1 MKLNKKLSRV
11 ANPKHSGHS
20 NKRKIAD
27 YWGIEQDG
35 GEYGLSFTDNDSG
48 MQFMVF
54 LNKKNNEENS
64 HTYNYDLE
72 AKTDPS
78 DDNSWVLIDQGEI
91 EFDPENFDEYDL
103 EQDFF
108 AKIPSSYKD
117 KYLDLLDGY
126 YGSKRAC
133 DGKCDKHDKHDF
145 HDKHSQDSDFD
156 TAIELDDLAQSAED
170 DLGKDESEV
179 KKAEWIA
186 TRIAERKL
194 KAKLNDEVMHHLAS
208 MGSKTAMLAVGK
220 ILDRK
225 AFDSYKKEAKTFK
238 PSKALRLNR
247 EARLKRWANRK
258 IAYGDDWEIFIGAVE
273 DPTNGE
279 WVTLPTSDSDI
290 DAAIERAQEGPDGEF
305 YEEVMIADTTFGAG
319 ADIEYMD
326 PHEVNEYI
334 SDFENSGYD
343 KDFIQTLIDDLG
355 FEQAANEIDDVEYYE
370 DVNDEQDLGYAVVEA
385 LGGVENLDPDT
396 LQSYFNYESFG
407 RDLTFEGYNIDNG
420 FAYRV
425 AMHNRLARKIDTMR
439 VIALIEKNLK

>member
-1 MKLNKKLSRV
+1 MHAAMDRFADTYPDWLEYVEKDVDGELHKDWYFTSPNGDKLFIQELTYSSKPGHNYRVTGYGALEWKEFDTFDEALAYAEKLHNGEETMKMASRKACDCKKGPHGEKGPHGPMHGEPHPE
-11 ANPKHSGHS
+11 NPMHIS
-20 NKRKIAD
+20 
-27 YWGIEQDG
+27 Q
-35 GEYGLSFTDNDSG
+35 DNDS
-48 MQFMVF
+48 
-54 LNKKNNEENS
+54 
-64 HTYNYDLE
+64 
-72 AKTDPS
+72 
-78 DDNSWVLIDQGEI
+78 
-91 EFDPENFDEYDL
+91 
-103 EQDFF
+103 
-108 AKIPSSYKD
+108 
-117 KYLDLLDGY
+117 
-126 YGSKRAC
+126 
-133 DGKCDKHDKHDF
+133 
-145 HDKHSQDSDFD
+145 FD

-396 LQSYFNYESFG
+396 LQSHFNYESFG

>member
-1 MKLNKKLSRV
+1 MHAAMDRFADTYPDWLEYVEKDVDGELHKDWYFTSPNGDKLFIQELTYSSKPGHNYRVTGYGALEWKEFDTFDEALAYAEKLHNGEETMKMASRKACDCKKGPHGEKGPHGPMHGEPHPE
-11 ANPKHSGHS
+11 NPMHIS
-20 NKRKIAD
+20 
-27 YWGIEQDG
+27 Q
-35 GEYGLSFTDNDSG
+35 DNDS
-48 MQFMVF
+48 
-54 LNKKNNEENS
+54 
-64 HTYNYDLE
+64 
-72 AKTDPS
+72 
-78 DDNSWVLIDQGEI
+78 
-91 EFDPENFDEYDL
+91 
-103 EQDFF
+103 
-108 AKIPSSYKD
+108 
-117 KYLDLLDGY
+117 
-126 YGSKRAC
+126 
-133 DGKCDKHDKHDF
+133 
-145 HDKHSQDSDFD
+145 FD
-156 TAIELDDLAQSAED
+156 TAVEIKDLDQAAED

-238 PSKALRLNR
+238 PSNALRLNR

-385 LGGVENLDPDT
+385 FGGVENLDPDT

>member
-1 MKLNKKLSRV
+1 MHAAMDRFADTYPDWLEYVEKDVDGELHKDWYFTSPNGDKLFIQELTYSSKPGHNYRVTGYGALEWKEFDTFDEALAYAEKLHNGEETIKMASRKACDCKKGPHGEKGPHGPMHGEPHPE
-11 ANPKHSGHS
+11 NPMHIS
-20 NKRKIAD
+20 
-27 YWGIEQDG
+27 Q
-35 GEYGLSFTDNDSG
+35 DNDS
-48 MQFMVF
+48 
-54 LNKKNNEENS
+54 
-64 HTYNYDLE
+64 
-72 AKTDPS
+72 
-78 DDNSWVLIDQGEI
+78 
-91 EFDPENFDEYDL
+91 
-103 EQDFF
+103 
-108 AKIPSSYKD
+108 
-117 KYLDLLDGY
+117 
-126 YGSKRAC
+126 
-133 DGKCDKHDKHDF
+133 
-145 HDKHSQDSDFD
+145 FD
-156 TAIELDDLAQSAED
+156 TAVEIKDLDQAAED
-170 DLGKDESEV
+170 DLGKDESEI

-194 KAKLNDEVMHHLAS
+194 KAKLNDDVIHHLAS

-238 PSKALRLNR
+238 PSNALRLNR

-355 FEQAANEIDDVEYYE
+355 FKQAANEIDDVEYYE

-385 LGGVENLDPDT
+385 LGGVENFDPDT

-425 AMHNRLARKIDTMR
+425 AMHNRLARKIDAMR
-439 VIALIEKNLK
+439 IIALIEKNLK

>member
-1 MKLNKKLSRV
+1 MKLNRKVSRMHAAMDRFADTYPDWLEYVEKDVDGELRKDWYFTSPNGDKLFIQELTYSSKPGHNYRVTGYGALEWKEFDTFDEALAYAEKLHNGEETMKMASRKACDCKKGPHGEKGPHGPMHGEPHPE
-11 ANPKHSGHS
+11 NPMHIS
-20 NKRKIAD
+20 
-27 YWGIEQDG
+27 Q
-35 GEYGLSFTDNDSG
+35 DNDS
-48 MQFMVF
+48 
-54 LNKKNNEENS
+54 
-64 HTYNYDLE
+64 
-72 AKTDPS
+72 
-78 DDNSWVLIDQGEI
+78 
-91 EFDPENFDEYDL
+91 
-103 EQDFF
+103 
-108 AKIPSSYKD
+108 
-117 KYLDLLDGY
+117 
-126 YGSKRAC
+126 
-133 DGKCDKHDKHDF
+133 
-145 HDKHSQDSDFD
+145 FD

-396 LQSYFNYESFG
+396 LQSHFNYESFG

>member
-1 MKLNKKLSRV
+1 MHAAMDRFADTYPDWLEYVEKDVDGELHKDWYFTSPNGDKLFIQELTYSSKPGHNYRVTGYGALEWKEFDTFDEALAYAEKLHNGEETIKMASRKACDCKKGPHGEKGPHGPMHGEPHPE
-11 ANPKHSGHS
+11 NPMHIS
-20 NKRKIAD
+20 
-27 YWGIEQDG
+27 Q
-35 GEYGLSFTDNDSG
+35 DNDS
-48 MQFMVF
+48 
-54 LNKKNNEENS
+54 
-64 HTYNYDLE
+64 
-72 AKTDPS
+72 
-78 DDNSWVLIDQGEI
+78 
-91 EFDPENFDEYDL
+91 
-103 EQDFF
+103 
-108 AKIPSSYKD
+108 
-117 KYLDLLDGY
+117 
-126 YGSKRAC
+126 
-133 DGKCDKHDKHDF
+133 
-145 HDKHSQDSDFD
+145 FD
-156 TAIELDDLAQSAED
+156 TAVEIKDLDQAAED
-170 DLGKDESEV
+170 DLGKDESEI

-238 PSKALRLNR
+238 PSNALRLNR

-343 KDFIQTLIDDLG
+343 KDFIHTLIDDLG

>member
-1 MKLNKKLSRV
+1 MKLNRKVSRMHAAMDRFADTYPDWLEYVEKDVDGELHKDWYFTSPNGDKLFIQELTYSSKPGHNYRVTGYGALEWKEFDTFDEALAYAEKLHNGEETIKMASRKACDCKKGPHGEKGPHGPMHGEPHPE
-11 ANPKHSGHS
+11 NPMHIS
-20 NKRKIAD
+20 
-27 YWGIEQDG
+27 Q
-35 GEYGLSFTDNDSG
+35 DNDS
-48 MQFMVF
+48 
-54 LNKKNNEENS
+54 
-64 HTYNYDLE
+64 
-72 AKTDPS
+72 
-78 DDNSWVLIDQGEI
+78 
-91 EFDPENFDEYDL
+91 
-103 EQDFF
+103 
-108 AKIPSSYKD
+108 
-117 KYLDLLDGY
+117 
-126 YGSKRAC
+126 
-133 DGKCDKHDKHDF
+133 
-145 HDKHSQDSDFD
+145 FD
-156 TAIELDDLAQSAED
+156 TAVEIKDLDQAAED
-170 DLGKDESEV
+170 DLGKDESEI

-238 PSKALRLNR
+238 PSNALRLNR

-343 KDFIQTLIDDLG
+343 KDFIHTLIDDLG

>member
-1 MKLNKKLSRV
+1 MKLNRKVSRMHAAMDRFADTYPDWLEYVEKDVDGELHKDWYFTSPNGDKLFIQELTYSSKPGHNYRVTGYGALEWKEFDTFDEALAYAEKLHNGEETMKMASRKACDCKKGPHGEKGPHGPMHGEPHPE
-11 ANPKHSGHS
+11 NPMHIS
-20 NKRKIAD
+20 
-27 YWGIEQDG
+27 Q
-35 GEYGLSFTDNDSG
+35 DNDS
-48 MQFMVF
+48 
-54 LNKKNNEENS
+54 
-64 HTYNYDLE
+64 
-72 AKTDPS
+72 
-78 DDNSWVLIDQGEI
+78 
-91 EFDPENFDEYDL
+91 
-103 EQDFF
+103 
-108 AKIPSSYKD
+108 
-117 KYLDLLDGY
+117 
-126 YGSKRAC
+126 
-133 DGKCDKHDKHDF
+133 
-145 HDKHSQDSDFD
+145 FD
-156 TAIELDDLAQSAED
+156 TAVEIKDLDQAAED

-238 PSKALRLNR
+238 PSNALRLNR

-385 LGGVENLDPDT
+385 FGGVENLDPDT

>member
-1 MKLNKKLSRV
+1 MHAAMDRFADTYPDWLEYVEKDVDGELHKDWYFTSPNGDKLFIQELTYSSKPGHNYRVTGYGALEWKEFDTFDEALAYAEKLHNGEETIKMASRKACDCKKGPHGEKGPHGPMHGEPHPE
-11 ANPKHSGHS
+11 NPMHIS
-20 NKRKIAD
+20 
-27 YWGIEQDG
+27 Q
-35 GEYGLSFTDNDSG
+35 DNDS
-48 MQFMVF
+48 
-54 LNKKNNEENS
+54 
-64 HTYNYDLE
+64 
-72 AKTDPS
+72 
-78 DDNSWVLIDQGEI
+78 
-91 EFDPENFDEYDL
+91 
-103 EQDFF
+103 
-108 AKIPSSYKD
+108 
-117 KYLDLLDGY
+117 
-126 YGSKRAC
+126 
-133 DGKCDKHDKHDF
+133 
-145 HDKHSQDSDFD
+145 FD
-156 TAIELDDLAQSAED
+156 TAVEIKDLDQAAED
-170 DLGKDESEV
+170 DLGKDESEI

>member
-1 MKLNKKLSRV
+1 MKLNRKVSRMHAAMDRFADTYPDWLEYVEKDVDGELHKDWYFTSPNGDKLFIQELTYSSKPGHNYRVTGYGALEWKEFDTFDEALAYAEKLHNGEETIKMASRKACDCKKGPHGEKGPHGPMHGEPHPE
-11 ANPKHSGHS
+11 NPMHIS
-20 NKRKIAD
+20 
-27 YWGIEQDG
+27 Q
-35 GEYGLSFTDNDSG
+35 DNDS
-48 MQFMVF
+48 
-54 LNKKNNEENS
+54 
-64 HTYNYDLE
+64 
-72 AKTDPS
+72 
-78 DDNSWVLIDQGEI
+78 
-91 EFDPENFDEYDL
+91 
-103 EQDFF
+103 
-108 AKIPSSYKD
+108 
-117 KYLDLLDGY
+117 
-126 YGSKRAC
+126 
-133 DGKCDKHDKHDF
+133 
-145 HDKHSQDSDFD
+145 FD
-156 TAIELDDLAQSAED
+156 TAVEIKDLDQAAED
-170 DLGKDESEV
+170 DLGKDESEI